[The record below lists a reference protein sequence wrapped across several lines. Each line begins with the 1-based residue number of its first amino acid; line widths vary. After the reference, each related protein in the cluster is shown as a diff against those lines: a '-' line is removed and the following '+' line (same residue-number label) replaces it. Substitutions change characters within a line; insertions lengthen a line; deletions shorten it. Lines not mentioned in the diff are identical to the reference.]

1 MKYVNL
7 KVAFIKHVFLK
18 AKEHRKMDKLR
29 VGRVTCKKETKTQ
42 RIRIDFIYVEVLVCE
57 SLYRYMNFKE

>member
-7 KVAFIKHVFLK
+7 KVAFKKHVFLK

-29 VGRVTCKKETKTQ
+29 VGRVTCKEEMKTQ
-42 RIRIDFIYVEVLVCE
+42 GIRIYLIYFEGLVCE
-57 SLYRYMNFKE
+57 SL